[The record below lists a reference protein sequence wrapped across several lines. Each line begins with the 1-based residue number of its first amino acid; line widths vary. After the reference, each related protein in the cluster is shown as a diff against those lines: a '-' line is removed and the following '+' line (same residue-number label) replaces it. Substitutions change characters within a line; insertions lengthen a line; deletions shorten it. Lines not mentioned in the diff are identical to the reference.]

1 MSTKAALNPS
11 EENIGLGGLGIR
23 FLLTGNDTNGSMSIF
38 EMLVPAGRKIPA
50 PAHMNDA
57 YEETLYGIQGI
68 LTWTVDGRDFE
79 VGAGQALCIPR
90 GAVHRFEN
98 RGHEDAK
105 QLVVI
110 APAIMGPA
118 YFREVVDLMRATAG
132 GPPDPKIMS
141 AVFRRHGMTI
151 AGPPAG
157 APLGLSATSPPVR

>member
-1 MSTKAALNPS
+1 MSTQTAVNPS
-11 EENIGLGGLGIR
+11 EESIGLGGLGIR
-23 FLLTGNDTNGSMSIF
+23 FLLTGNDTNRSMSIF

-57 YEETLYGIQGI
+57 YEETLYGILGVLI
-68 LTWTVDGRDFE
+68 WTVDGKDFE
-79 VGAGQALCIPR
+79 VGPGQALCIPR

-118 YFREVVDLMRATAG
+118 YFREVVDLMRTAAG
-132 GPPDPKIMS
+132 GPPDPKTMS

-151 AGPPAG
+151 SGPSSGTPQ
-157 APLGLSATSPPVR
+157 GLSATSPPLR